1 MSDNHQRFISVI
13 IPVFNNIEALIICL
27 QALENQTYPPNLYE
41 VIVVDNGFDD
51 NLEDLITQF
60 KQARFTSESR
70 PGSYAAR
77 NQGIAIAK
85 GEILAF
91 TDSDCIP
98 NQDWLANG
106 IKYLLSVPNCGLVA
120 GKINFFYQNPQS
132 PTAIE
137 IYDSVTFL
145 DQKKYIE
152 KHHYGATANLFTF
165 KKVFEKVGFFNC
177 NLKSGGDKEWGKRVF
192 SHGYSLIYADD
203 SYVNHPA
210 RASFKE
216 MYKKI
221 ARTREGGYDLE
232 QIYKKNKFAFYGQR
246 LMLLFWR
253 LKPPIKSAFKK
264 INSANYLM
272 NKTQA
277 FKLVLTTF
285 LFHYWGVWLDVKL
298 SLKSK
303 P

>member
-192 SHGYSLIYADD
+192 SHGYSCQP
-203 SYVNHPA
+203 SSE
-210 RASFKE
+210 SF
-216 MYKKI
+216 
-221 ARTREGGYDLE
+221 
-232 QIYKKNKFAFYGQR
+232 F
-246 LMLLFWR
+246 
-253 LKPPIKSAFKK
+253 
-264 INSANYLM
+264 
-272 NKTQA
+272 
-277 FKLVLTTF
+277 
-285 LFHYWGVWLDVKL
+285 
-298 SLKSK
+298 
-303 P
+303 